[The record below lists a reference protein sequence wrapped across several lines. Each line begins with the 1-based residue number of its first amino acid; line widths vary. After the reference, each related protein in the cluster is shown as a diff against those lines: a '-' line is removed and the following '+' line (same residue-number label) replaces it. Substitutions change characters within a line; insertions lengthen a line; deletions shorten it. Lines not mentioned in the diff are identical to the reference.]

1 MAVQLWRDRPID
13 FMERLKEID
22 MFFQGNDPV
31 HQTMKR
37 VVESL
42 EQAGIPYA
50 VMGGMAVN
58 AHGHRRT
65 TGDVDF
71 LLTPDGFADFTRR
84 FVPTEF
90 ERLPRRPRRFV
101 DKANGVTF
109 DVLLAGVYPG
119 SGRPGPVAF
128 PDPTAA
134 GQIIEQVRVIDLP
147 TLIQLK
153 LAAHRHQDFADVVNL
168 IRTRS
173 LDESFQPRLHP
184 SVHRD
189 FIECLEEKRREDE
202 YEERQDRQ
210 LEELMR
216 QQDAATRPP
225 EPEPP
230 RAGE

>member
-1 MAVQLWRDRPID
+1 MD
-13 FMERLKEID
+13 RLKEID
-22 MFFQGNDPV
+22 MFFQGSDPV
-31 HQTMKR
+31 HQTMRR
-37 VVESL
+37 VAERL
-42 EQAGIPYA
+42 EQARIAYA

-71 LLTPDGFADFTRR
+71 LLTPEGFADFMRR
-84 FVPTEF
+84 FVPADF

-109 DVLLAGVYPG
+109 DVLLAGAYPG

-128 PDPTAA
+128 PDPTTA
-134 GQIIEQVRVIDLP
+134 GQVIEAVRVIDLP

-153 LAAHRHQDFADVVNL
+153 LAARRHQDFADVVNL
-168 IRTRS
+168 IRTHN
-173 LDESFQPRLHP
+173 LDESFQTRLHQ

-189 FIECLEEKRREDE
+189 FIECLAEKRREDE

-210 LEELMR
+210 LEEMMR
-216 QQDAATRPP
+216 QEDAGTRPP
-225 EPEPP
+225 DREEP
-230 RAGE
+230 RSGE